1 MKKSR
6 YPMNFQEKLP
16 SVWQEMLNDLAF
28 TEFTDIQLQSFDQLK
43 NQKNVLM
50 ASPTGSGK
58 TLAYLLPLLLNVK
71 KTQGN
76 QLLILAPTAELA
88 MQLNDVAKLW
98 AQALELNVMGIV
110 GGVSVKRQIERL
122 KKAPEVIIGTTGRV
136 LDLVKAKKIKLAK
149 IGTIVLDEVDQLFE
163 VAQFKLVDRLIHY
176 APRNY
181 QLVAVSATAERII
194 EKFALLTNGD
204 FQPILVTQA
213 KRPIDFLTISVD
225 KRRKIELLQRLT
237 NIPDFRALVFF
248 NQLNDLG
255 NAEEKLLYQGVCAA
269 SLASDLNKNYRRV
282 IMDKFKA
289 GEINLLLATDI
300 VARGIDIEQLDL
312 VINFD
317 LPMTEES
324 FIHRAGRVGRMGRAG
339 EVLTFVEPNEQ
350 KWLKKFKQSFNPI
363 ILKDLA
369 LVKVKKSL
377 D

>member
-1 MKKSR
+1 
-6 YPMNFQEKLP
+6 MNFQEKLP